1 MTSSD
6 GVEQRDP
13 QPNPITKQNN
23 KEQTQNI
30 TQEHKSQT
38 INQEEKHDDNVTG
51 FSNIAASIERLL
63 KTFEYPTDT
72 NRIIECVQF
81 QSSSPE
87 SHKILPILQKIEE
100 KQYGNV
106 FDIIRAAEKVVY
118 NNRRESC

>member
-1 MTSSD
+1 MTSSN
-6 GVEQRDP
+6 GVDQRDP
-13 QPNPITKQNN
+13 QPTPITKQNN
-23 KEQTQNI
+23 KEQTRNI
-30 TQEHKSQT
+30 TQEHNSQT
-38 INQEEKHDDNVTG
+38 INQEEKHDDNVTD

-72 NRIIECVQF
+72 NRIIECVRF

-106 FDIIRAAEKVVY
+106 FDIIRAAEKVIY
-118 NNRRESC
+118 SNRRESC

>member
-13 QPNPITKQNN
+13 QPPPTTKQNN

-38 INQEEKHDDNVTG
+38 INQEEKHDDNITG

-63 KTFEYPTDT
+63 KTFE
-72 NRIIECVQF
+72 
-81 QSSSPE
+81 
-87 SHKILPILQKIEE
+87 
-100 KQYGNV
+100 
-106 FDIIRAAEKVVY
+106 
-118 NNRRESC
+118 

>member
-13 QPNPITKQNN
+13 QPTPITKQNN

-72 NRIIECVQF
+72 NRIIERVQF